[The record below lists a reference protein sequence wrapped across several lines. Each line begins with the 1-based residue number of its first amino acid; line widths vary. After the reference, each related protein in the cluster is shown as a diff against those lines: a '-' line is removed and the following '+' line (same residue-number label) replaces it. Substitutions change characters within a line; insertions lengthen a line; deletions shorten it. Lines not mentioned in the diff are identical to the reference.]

1 MRTICPF
8 VADKK
13 GRSEFKNFKNFKNL
27 QSMVSAHYL
36 VRVGSDTRIGI
47 GYFKKANAIFKVFL
61 HFLPHI
67 ENQQISQKNWTIN
80 EEKPC

>member
-8 VADKK
+8 LADKK
-13 GRSEFKNFKNFKNL
+13 GKSEFKNFKNFKNL

-47 GYFKKANAIFKVFL
+47 GYFKKANAN
-61 HFLPHI
+61 FLPHI
-67 ENQQISQKNWTIN
+67 ENQQISQKKWTMN

>member
-1 MRTICPF
+1 
-8 VADKK
+8 
-13 GRSEFKNFKNFKNL
+13 
-27 QSMVSAHYL
+27 MVSAHYL

-61 HFLPHI
+61 LFLPHI

>member
-8 VADKK
+8 LADKK
-13 GRSEFKNFKNFKNL
+13 GKSEFKNFKNL

-61 HFLPHI
+61 LFLPHI
-67 ENQQISQKNWTIN
+67 ENQQISQKNYL
-80 EEKPC
+80 

>member
-8 VADKK
+8 LADKK
-13 GRSEFKNFKNFKNL
+13 GKSEFKNLKNL

-61 HFLPHI
+61 LFLPHI
-67 ENQQISQKNWTIN
+67 ENQQISQKNWTMN